1 MREVDLT
8 DDRRS
13 REPGCAGERWRPLA
27 QQLAARFVAAGDS
40 DEGMVR
46 TAIEVILVVERRL
59 GSRGP
64 ELISLAVPLV
74 IRALRRLRRERFRMW
89 PESVPP
95 FPLLQLAIANAE
107 SELYARLRRS
117 PTVGEVASHLDV
129 AEDQVIAGLE
139 AAWPAG
145 G

>member
-13 REPGCAGERWRPLA
+13 PETGCSGERWRPLA
-27 QQLAARFVAAGDS
+27 EQLAARFVAAGDS

-46 TAIEVILVVERRL
+46 TAIGVILVVERRL

-64 ELISLAVPLV
+64 ELISVAVPLV
-74 IRALRRLRRERFRMW
+74 IRALRRLRRERFRAW

-95 FPLLQLAIANAE
+95 FALLQLALANAE
-107 SELYARLRRS
+107 GELCARLRRS
-117 PTVGEVASHLDV
+117 PTIGEVADHLDV
-129 AEDQVIAGLE
+129 AEYQVIAGL
-139 AAWPAG
+139 AAGWPAG
-145 G
+145 